1 MFAYIFS
8 ISRKHLPSKVG
19 TQLPRNFD
27 SPMPLDPNWN
37 AAVGIRI
44 LATRDKQIWLRV
56 MGKGIRQQRVP
67 TKDAV
72 MKKG

>member
-8 ISRKHLPSKVG
+8 ISRKQLPSRVG
-19 TQLPRNFD
+19 TQLPKKFD

-37 AAVGIRI
+37 AAVGKRI

-56 MGKGIRQQRVP
+56 MGKGEGQQRVL
-67 TKDAV
+67 TKDTV